1 MPSVFEFV
9 FLGTFS
15 LKVNGRSV
23 DIDSWLS
30 KKALNLLKYLAF
42 YSGKKFSRDFLLE
55 LFWPGDCEISNLH
68 AAISFIRRKL
78 REYTNNCREMFINY
92 SQGYYYLDKTKI
104 KSIDCQQLEAL
115 YQEGLILEVEK
126 VDEALEKYREALALY
141 KDHFLIDDIYEDW
154 TMSIREYYQDIYAQL
169 VINTGKILAKRNN
182 YKEAIEVCKR
192 SLKYQLYNEE
202 IYYLLI
208 RLLMES
214 GRTLEATRY
223 YQEYSRHI
231 GQEFGLEPGQKFNIL
246 FEGNSKLFIPGSLG
260 YRSIS
265 SGPFFC
271 NRELFILLYKLALKR
286 SKRYK
291 EYFSLIH
298 IEIRASLLNEIK
310 QYLFHICRKKLREG
324 DIFCL
329 WNEGSILLLVHRAD
343 EDDSFKIRDRLL
355 DNIPEIIREKLLIE
369 VIDMENIKELL

>member
-68 AAISFIRRKL
+68 AAISFIRRIE
-78 REYTNNCREMFINY
+78 EYTNNCREMFINY

-126 VDEALEKYREALALY
+126 ADEALEKYREALALY

-169 VINTGKILAKRNN
+169 IINTGKILAKRNN

-246 FEGNSKLFIPGSLG
+246 FEGNSKLFIPGSPG

-298 IEIRASLLNEIK
+298 IEIRASLLNEISNIYSISAVK
-310 QYLFHICRKKLREG
+310 TARGTFSVSGMR
-324 DIFCL
+324 
-329 WNEGSILLLVHRAD
+329 SILLLVHRAD
-343 EDDSFKIRDRLL
+343 EDDSLKSGIGCL
-355 DNIPEIIREKLLIE
+355 IIYRKL
-369 VIDMENIKELL
+369 

>member
-1 MPSVFEFV
+1 M
-9 FLGTFS
+9 
-15 LKVNGRSV
+15 
-23 DIDSWLS
+23 
-30 KKALNLLKYLAF
+30 KYLAF
-42 YSGKKFSRDFLLE
+42 IQEKSFPGIFIGAFLA
-55 LFWPGDCEISNLH
+55 GDCEISNLH

-126 VDEALEKYREALALY
+126 VDEALEIYREALALY

-169 VINTGKILAKRNN
+169 IINTGKILAKRNN

-246 FEGNSKLFIPGSLG
+246 
-260 YRSIS
+260 
-265 SGPFFC
+265 
-271 NRELFILLYKLALKR
+271 LKG
-286 SKRYK
+286 
-291 EYFSLIH
+291 IV
-298 IEIRASLLNEIK
+298 N
-310 QYLFHICRKKLREG
+310 YLFQAVGL
-324 DIFCL
+324 
-329 WNEGSILLLVHRAD
+329 
-343 EDDSFKIRDRLL
+343 
-355 DNIPEIIREKLLIE
+355 
-369 VIDMENIKELL
+369 